1 VVLTGADDAVDENTF
16 RSDGIQDAVAIP
28 GTAADTVMF
37 VAWHK
42 REGAGRLGQ
51 ATGGFTQLADERY
64 RPGGIVTRDMVPDPT
79 KIVER
84 ERG

>member
-1 VVLTGADDAVDENTF
+1 
-16 RSDGIQDAVAIP
+16 
-28 GTAADTVMF
+28 MF